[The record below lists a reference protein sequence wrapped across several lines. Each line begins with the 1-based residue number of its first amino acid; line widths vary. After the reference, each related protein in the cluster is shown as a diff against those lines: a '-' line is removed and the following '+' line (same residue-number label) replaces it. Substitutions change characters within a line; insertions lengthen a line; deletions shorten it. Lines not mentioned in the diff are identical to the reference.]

1 MASENLNAR
10 VFDGAGKEKGAL
22 SLNAGVFGGT
32 IKVELLHGMV
42 RWQRA
47 KRRAGTHDVLT
58 RSEIK
63 GGAKKPYKQKG
74 TGRARAGS
82 SVSPVMV
89 GGAVVHGPTPRSYE
103 FRMSKKMRRGALRS
117 ALAAKAQAN
126 GIAVLEDL
134 SSITGKTKDAAAL
147 LTTLGL
153 AGTKV
158 LVVVSN
164 EESDIRIKFVRSLK
178 NIQRVTVVPVG
189 GVNVYDLLNA
199 NTVLCVGTALSELE
213 QRVQTVVA

>member
-10 VFDGAGKEKGAL
+10 VFDGAGKENGAL

-134 SSITGKTKDAAAL
+134 SSITGKTKDASAL

-164 EESDIRIKFVRSLK
+164 EESDIRIKFVRSVK

-199 NTVLCVGTALSELE
+199 NTVLCVGAALSELE

>member
-164 EESDIRIKFVRSLK
+164 EESDIRIKFVRSVK

>member
-164 EESDIRIKFVRSLK
+164 EESDISIKFVRSVK

>member
-1 MASENLNAR
+1 
-10 VFDGAGKEKGAL
+10 
-22 SLNAGVFGGT
+22 
-32 IKVELLHGMV
+32 
-42 RWQRA
+42 
-47 KRRAGTHDVLT
+47 
-58 RSEIK
+58 
-63 GGAKKPYKQKG
+63 
-74 TGRARAGS
+74 
-82 SVSPVMV
+82 MV

-164 EESDIRIKFVRSLK
+164 EESDIRIKFVRSVK

>member
-164 EESDIRIKFVRSLK
+164 EESDIRIKFVRSVK

-199 NTVLCVGTALSELE
+199 NTVLCVGAALSELE

>member
-10 VFDGAGKEKGAL
+10 VFDGAGKEKDAL
-22 SLNAGVFGGT
+22 SLNTGVFGGT

-103 FRMSKKMRRGALRS
+103 FRMSKKMRRGALKS
-117 ALAAKAQAN
+117 ALAAKAQS
-126 GIAVLEDL
+126 GSISVLEDM
-134 SSITGKTKDAAAL
+134 SSSSGKTKDAVAL

-164 EESDIRIKFVRSLK
+164 EQSDARSKFVRSLK
-178 NIQRVTVVPVG
+178 NVQRVTVVPVE

-199 NTVLCVGTALSELE
+199 NTVLCVGTALNELE
-213 QRVQTVVA
+213 QRVQAVGA

>member
-134 SSITGKTKDAAAL
+134 SSITGKTKDASAL

-164 EESDIRIKFVRSLK
+164 EESDIRIKFVRSVK

-199 NTVLCVGTALSELE
+199 NTVLCVGAALSELE

>member
-10 VFDGAGKEKGAL
+10 VFDGAGKEKDAL
-22 SLNAGVFGGT
+22 SLNTGVFGGT

-103 FRMSKKMRRGALRS
+103 FRMSKKMRRGALKS
-117 ALAAKAQAN
+117 ALAAKAQS
-126 GIAVLEDL
+126 GSISVLEDM
-134 SSITGKTKDAAAL
+134 SSSSGKTKDAVAL

-153 AGTKV
+153 TGTKV

-164 EESDIRIKFVRSLK
+164 EQSDARSKFVRSLK
-178 NIQRVTVVPVG
+178 NVQRVTVVPVE

-199 NTVLCVGTALSELE
+199 NTVLCVGTALNELE
-213 QRVQTVVA
+213 QRVQAVGA